1 VADDDPRSVRP
12 TPATDPALASRALA
26 VTPPSPPQARPPSR
40 SACRDRAAATR
51 RGIHLPGCHLGA
63 SASSLDECSQTAD
76 TRLAPRQRTM
86 LLRTNHGQEV
96 RRQGD
101 KSAEDLLELL
111 GDRKELLTWE
121 TEALKE
127 RTWRRQAA

>member
-1 VADDDPRSVRP
+1 VDLPTDRVRWPTMIHDPSGP
-12 TPATDPALASRALA
+12 PPATDPALASRALA

-40 SACRDRAAATR
+40 SACPDRAAATR

-101 KSAEDLLELL
+101 KSAEDLLEH
-111 GDRKELLTWE
+111 TE
-121 TEALKE
+121 TG
-127 RTWRRQAA
+127 RSY

>member
-1 VADDDPRSVRP
+1 
-12 TPATDPALASRALA
+12 
-26 VTPPSPPQARPPSR
+26 
-40 SACRDRAAATR
+40 
-51 RGIHLPGCHLGA
+51 
-63 SASSLDECSQTAD
+63 
-76 TRLAPRQRTM
+76 M

-101 KSAEDLLELL
+101 KSAEDLLELH

-127 RTWRRQAA
+127 RMWRRQAA